1 MDNESFRVIAVA
13 VIAIAALVAVVR
25 GTMLIRAGE
34 NASGAR
40 FLLVGA
46 ALLMLST
53 VVIILQNG

>member
-25 GTMLIRAGE
+25 GAMLIRAGE

-40 FLLVGA
+40 FLMVGA

-53 VVIILQNG
+53 VVIVLQNG